1 MPEMLPH
8 SDLRIQ
14 IMNITINNKNL
25 EAHEGETI
33 LSVARRNKIYIPTL
47 CYMEKLL
54 PIGSCRLC
62 VVEVEGYDKPVAAC
76 KSTVMDGMKIST
88 ETALLKAMRKEVLGF
103 ILMTHPLEC
112 DDCEL
117 KGICTLE
124 LLAKQYDVTAP
135 TAPITGERPK
145 TAEFS
150 TPAIVY
156 KPYRCI
162 ACGRCVSACQEVVG
176 RGVLA
181 LRGEG
186 INAAME
192 VANADK
198 CISCGECLSVCPVAA
213 LADAGMNELAKSNK
227 QIRPKKTQTVCTYC
241 GVGCTFDLNTIDG
254 KAVCVTSNHNVGTNR
269 GSLCVKG
276 RFGYRFINS
285 PDRLTTP
292 LIKKNGK
299 LEEATWDEALDLVAQ
314 KLSAIKK
321 ESGPDSIAGLTSA
334 KCTNED
340 NYIFQKFMRA
350 TIGTNNVD
358 HCARL

>member
-1 MPEMLPH
+1 M
-8 SDLRIQ
+8 DIF
-14 IMNITINNKNL
+14 INGAEIKAS
-25 EAHEGETI
+25 EDETI
-33 LSVARRNKIYIPTL
+33 LTAARREKVFIPTL
-47 CYMEKLL
+47 CYMEKLM

-76 KSTVMDGMKIST
+76 KTPVLPGMKIST
-88 ETALLKAMRKEVLGF
+88 DTQRLRDMRKEILSF

-112 DDCEL
+112 DACEI
-117 KGICTLE
+117 KGLCTLE
-124 LLAKQYDVTAP
+124 LLAREYGVEAP
-135 TAPITGERPK
+135 ASGVASPRPR

-150 TPAIVY
+150 TPAIIY

-176 RGVLA
+176 RGVLD
-181 LRGEG
+181 LKGEG
-186 INAAME
+186 IGAAME
-192 VANADK
+192 VVNADK

-213 LADAGMNELAKSNK
+213 LADEGMDKLDKTT
-227 QIRPKKTQTVCTYC
+227 RPKKTQTVCSFC
-241 GVGCTFDLNTIDG
+241 GVGCTFDLNVLDG
-254 KAVCVTSNHNVGTNR
+254 KAVGVTTNHNIGTNK

-276 RFGYRFINS
+276 RFGYRYVNS

-292 LIKKNGK
+292 LVRKNGK
-299 LEEATWDEALDLVAQ
+299 LVEATWDEALDLVAQ
-314 KLSAIKK
+314 RLTSIKK
-321 ESGPDSIAGLTSA
+321 DSGPDSIAGLTSA

-350 TIGTNNVD
+350 AIGTNNVD

>member
-1 MPEMLPH
+1 MENKM
-8 SDLRIQ
+8 DIF
-14 IMNITINNKNL
+14 INGGEIK
-25 EAHEGETI
+25 ARQGETI
-33 LSVARRNKIYIPTL
+33 LSAARREKVHIPTL

-62 VVEVEGYDKPVAAC
+62 VVEVEGCEKPVAAC
-76 KSTVMDGMKIST
+76 KTPVVPEMKVSTDT
-88 ETALLKAMRKEVLGF
+88 QRLRDMRKEILSF

-112 DDCEL
+112 DECEL

-124 LLAKQYDVTAP
+124 LLAKEYGVEAPASGVTSDRA
-135 TAPITGERPK
+135 R

-150 TPAIVY
+150 TPAIIY

-162 ACGRCVSACQEVVG
+162 ACGRCVSACHEVVG
-176 RGVLA
+176 RGVLG

-186 INAAME
+186 IGAAME
-192 VANADK
+192 VVNPDK

-213 LADAGMNELAKSNK
+213 LADAGMDELFCSDRSV
-227 QIRPKKTQTVCTYC
+227 RPKKIQTVCSYC
-241 GVGCTFDLNTIDG
+241 GVGCTFDLNVLDG
-254 KAVCVTSNHNVGTNR
+254 KAVGVTTNHNIGTNK

-276 RFGYRFINS
+276 RFGYRYVNS

-292 LIKKNGK
+292 LIRKDGK
-299 LEEATWDEALDLVAQ
+299 LVEASWDEALDLVAK
-314 KLSAIKK
+314 KLTAIKK
-321 ESGPDSIAGLTSA
+321 DSGPDSIAGLTSA

-340 NYIFQKFMRA
+340 NYVFQKFMRA
-350 TIGTNNVD
+350 VVGTNNVD

>member
-1 MPEMLPH
+1 MKIKIN
-8 SDLRIQ
+8 DK
-14 IMNITINNKNL
+14 NI
-25 EAHEGETI
+25 EAQEGETI
-33 LSVARRNKIYIPTL
+33 LSAARREKVYIPTL

-62 VVEVEGYDKPVAAC
+62 VVEVEGFDNPVAAC
-76 KSTVMDGMKIST
+76 KTPVTAEMKVSTDTPK
-88 ETALLKAMRKEVLGF
+88 LRDMRKEILGF
-103 ILMTHPLEC
+103 MLMTHPLEC
-112 DDCEL
+112 DVCEL
-117 KGICTLE
+117 KGVCTLE
-124 LLAKQYDVTAP
+124 LLAKEYGVTAP
-135 TAPITGERPK
+135 PAAISGNRPR

-150 TPAIVY
+150 TPAIIY
-156 KPYRCI
+156 KPYRCV

-192 VANADK
+192 VINADK

-213 LADAGMNELAKSNK
+213 LADAGMDELAKSV
-227 QIRPKKTQTVCTYC
+227 RPKKTQTVCAYC
-241 GVGCTFDLNTIDG
+241 GVGCTFELNTHEG
-254 KAVCVTSNHNVGTNR
+254 KAVGVTSNHNIGTNL

-276 RFGYRFINS
+276 RFGYRYINS

-292 LIKKNGK
+292 LVRKGGR
-299 LEEATWDEALDLVAQ
+299 LEEASWDEALGLVAE
-314 KLSAIKK
+314 KLTSILK
-321 ESGPDSIAGLTSA
+321 ESGPDSIAGLSSA

-340 NYIFQKFMRA
+340 NYVFQKFMRA
-350 TIGTNNVD
+350 AIGTNNVD